1 MVFRKKKVDLPTT
14 LVVYCKHMKIVF
26 DSSTLIL
33 LAKTELLRGVSEDV
47 QIIIPK
53 MVEAECTSKDTFD
66 AKLISAFINDQKIE
80 VAAANKEVVGT
91 LCRDFRIHAGEAEA
105 LAIALKKQLPLA
117 VDDLPTIKACKI
129 LNIKF
134 ATAIHFLIKT
144 AEKGRIDRKMAIVKL
159 EKLSLYGRYSKGI
172 IDDAAKRLKGGK

>member
-1 MVFRKKKVDLPTT
+1 
-14 LVVYCKHMKIVF
+14 MKIVF

-33 LAKTELLRGVSEDV
+33 LAKSELLGVISEDI

-53 MVEAECTSKDTFD
+53 TVRAECTRKDTLD
-66 AKLISAFINDQKIE
+66 AKLISALIGNRKIE
-80 VAAANKEVVGT
+80 VIAANKEAVSM

-105 LAIALKKQLPLA
+105 LTIALKKQLPLA

-129 LNIKF
+129 LNVKF
-134 ATAIHFLIKT
+134 ATAIHFLINIVEDGKIGK
-144 AEKGRIDRKMAIVKL
+144 EMAIVKL

>member
-1 MVFRKKKVDLPTT
+1 ME
-14 LVVYCKHMKIVF
+14 IVF

-33 LAKTELLRGVSEDV
+33 LAKTELLGVVSEDI

-53 MVEAECTSKDTFD
+53 MVKAECTHKDMFD
-66 AKLISAFINDQKIE
+66 AKLISSLINNRKIE
-80 VAAANKEVVGT
+80 VAIAHKEAVDR

-105 LAIALKKQLPLA
+105 LVLALKRKVSLA

-129 LNIKF
+129 LNHNF
-134 ATAIHFLIKT
+134 TTAIHFLLNISEKKKINRET
-144 AEKGRIDRKMAIVKL
+144 AFVKL
-159 EKLSLYGRYSKGI
+159 EKLSLYGRYNRRI

>member
-1 MVFRKKKVDLPTT
+1 ME
-14 LVVYCKHMKIVF
+14 MVF

-53 MVEAECTSKDTFD
+53 MVETECTCKDTFD
-66 AKLISAFINDQKIE
+66 AKLISTLIDNRKIE
-80 VAAANKEVVGT
+80 VVTANKESAAT
-91 LCRDFRIHAGEAEA
+91 LCRDFKIHAGEVEA

-129 LNIKF
+129 LNVQF
-134 ATAIHFLIKT
+134 TTAIHFLINT
-144 AEKGRIDRKMAIVKL
+144 SEKRLINKEMSLAKL
-159 EKLSLYGRYSKGI
+159 EKLSLYGRYNKQI

>member
-1 MVFRKKKVDLPTT
+1 
-14 LVVYCKHMKIVF
+14 MKIVF

-33 LAKTELLRGVSEDV
+33 LAKTELLGIVSEDI

-53 MVEAECTSKDTFD
+53 MVKAECTCKDTFD
-66 AKLISAFINDQKIE
+66 ARLISSLIANGKVKVATVKKEPVEKLCKDFKIH
-80 VAAANKEVVGT
+80 
-91 LCRDFRIHAGEAEA
+91 IGEAEA
-105 LAIALKKQLPLA
+105 LVLALKIKLPLA

-134 ATAIHFLIKT
+134 TTAIHFLINITEEGK
-144 AEKGRIDRKMAIVKL
+144 IDREMAIVKL
-159 EKLSLYGRYSKGI
+159 EKLSLYGRYNRRI

>member
-1 MVFRKKKVDLPTT
+1 ME
-14 LVVYCKHMKIVF
+14 MVF

-33 LAKTELLRGVSEDV
+33 LAKAELLVVVSEDI

-53 MVEAECTSKDTFD
+53 MVRAECGRKDTFD
-66 AKLISAFINDQKIE
+66 AKLVSALIDKRKIE
-80 VAAANKEVVGT
+80 VVTANKEAVGT
-91 LCRDFRIHAGEAEA
+91 LCRDFRIHVGEAESI
-105 LAIALKKQLPLA
+105 AIALKRQLPLA

-134 ATAIHFLIKT
+134 ATAVHFLINSTGSGK
-144 AEKGRIDRKMAIVKL
+144 IDRDMALVKL
-159 EKLSLYGRYSKGI
+159 EKLSLYGRYKKRI

>member
-1 MVFRKKKVDLPTT
+1 
-14 LVVYCKHMKIVF
+14 MKMVF

-33 LAKTELLRGVSEDV
+33 MAKTEILGVVSEDI

-53 MVEAECTSKDTFD
+53 MVRVECTRKDTFD
-66 AKLISAFINDQKIE
+66 AKLILALINNNKIE
-80 VAAANKEVVGT
+80 VVAADKQFVGK
-91 LCRDFRIHAGEAEA
+91 LCRDFRIHTGEAES
-105 LAIALKKQLPLA
+105 LAIALKKQIPLA

-134 ATAIHFLIKT
+134 ATAIHFLINMT
-144 AEKGRIDRKMAIVKL
+144 EKGRIDREMAIVKL
-159 EKLSLYGRYSKGI
+159 KKLSLYGRYTKGI

>member
-1 MVFRKKKVDLPTT
+1 ME
-14 LVVYCKHMKIVF
+14 IVF

-33 LAKTELLRGVSEDV
+33 LAKIGLLGIVSEDV

-53 MVEAECTSKDTFD
+53 KVKAECAHKDMFD
-66 AKLISAFINDQKIE
+66 AKLISALINHRKIE
-80 VAAANKEVVGT
+80 VAVANKEAVDR
-91 LCRDFRIHAGEAEA
+91 LCRDFRIHAGESEA
-105 LAIALKKQLPLA
+105 LALALKRQLPLA

-134 ATAIHFLIKT
+134 ATAIHFLINSTGNGK
-144 AEKGRIDRKMAIVKL
+144 IDRDIALVKL
-159 EKLSLYGRYSKGI
+159 EKLSLYGRYKKRI